1 MVYNLQHTYNSH
13 RKIQEYSRV
22 PPNRQRIFGLSLE
35 QDPRGNPTLDDVVLG
50 TLKRTKRRLN
60 RISCT
65 IMGQPQEDI
74 GHNADAFERTEAT
87 APSPSHAAALSN
99 EGIGQEFVD
108 QLQDPMT
115 EITMVESGYE
125 HLQRQVLPRDKML
138 FELRKLENHLMNQ
151 LLKVDSVSISNDR
164 EREYRREIIV
174 KVQRMQSELDKSID
188 EVQRRDVD

>member
-1 MVYNLQHTYNSH
+1 
-13 RKIQEYSRV
+13 
-22 PPNRQRIFGLSLE
+22 
-35 QDPRGNPTLDDVVLG
+35 
-50 TLKRTKRRLN
+50 
-60 RISCT
+60 
-65 IMGQPQEDI
+65 MGQPQEDI
-74 GHNADAFERTEAT
+74 GHNADAFERTEAS